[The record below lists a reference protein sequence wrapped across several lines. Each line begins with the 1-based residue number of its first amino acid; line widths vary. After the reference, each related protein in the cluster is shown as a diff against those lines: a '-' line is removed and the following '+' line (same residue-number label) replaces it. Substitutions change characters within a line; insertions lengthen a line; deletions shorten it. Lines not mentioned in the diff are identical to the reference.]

1 MKKISAILSLNM
13 FLIAMGTVFFG
24 CQGGAGSPVPPP
36 GLSPNI
42 EPPTAPPATVGVPY
56 NLSFRWTINT
66 AKPPFFWNLVGSMPP
81 GLQFEPANGRIYGT
95 PTTPGNYAFTMVVR
109 DSNIPSAQESRN
121 YTIVVNGAPGP
132 VVITSPPPA

>member
-1 MKKISAILSLNM
+1 MRSQGEIKKLLLRAGYAGI
-13 FLIAMGTVFFG
+13 FVVMGIWASCG
-24 CQGGAGSPVPPP
+24 RSGGLPPAPPP

-109 DSNIPSAQESRN
+109 DSNIP
-121 YTIVVNGAPGP
+121 
-132 VVITSPPPA
+132 